1 VPLTPKIGCTKF
13 TIGLGRLFMAIAPH
27 EKSKIQRMIRILLVD
42 DQTIICQALKA
53 LLDRQQDFQVVGIAA
68 DGYTAIEQVAA
79 LRPDVVLIDIQMPGL
94 DGVAATRLISQRFSG
109 VKVLVLSGHDDGA
122 YLKAAL
128 SAGAQGYLLKDTG
141 AEDLANAI
149 RSAHRG
155 YGQMSPGLFEKMM
168 SRKEEEDVAIPP
180 PAPEA
185 TQSVLSETELLL
197 LLQSFDP
204 LALSDVVERTK
215 AQGAT
220 ADLLNTLSHHLRSSP
235 TNLATLYLSG
245 ALAGILG
252 TQDPEQRSSAM
263 QYLRFGFKE
272 GIRQGL
278 PAEHL
283 LLFYREGVKLEAE
296 EAFSWLS
303 QAGSPWD
310 NEAGMA
316 FISQEAAQTFGQ
328 DSVQYRILSALRQ
341 IRSLRT
347 LSETCRSL
355 TPKLQVLRQGLT
367 KLEPLVPAI
376 APAGGRTQQNGRR

>member
-1 VPLTPKIGCTKF
+1 LLHQVNN
-13 TIGLGRLFMAIAPH
+13 GLGRLFTAIAPH

-94 DGVAATRLISQRFSG
+94 DGVAATRLISQRFAG

-141 AEDLANAI
+141 AEDLAAAI

-168 SRKEEEDVAIPP
+168 SSQQEEGDVAIPP
-180 PAPEA
+180 PTLEPA
-185 TQSVLSETELLL
+185 QSVLSETELLL

-204 LALSDVVERTK
+204 PALSDVIQRTV
-215 AQGAT
+215 AQGAI
-220 ADLLNTLSHHLRSSP
+220 AELLNTLSHHLRTDP

-245 ALAGILG
+245 ALAGSQAV
-252 TQDPEQRSSAM
+252 QDPEQRTSAM

-272 GIRQGL
+272 GIRRGL
-278 PAEHL
+278 TPDHL
-283 LLFYREGVKLEAE
+283 LLFYREGVKIEAE
-296 EAFSWLS
+296 EAFNWLS
-303 QAGSPWD
+303 QTGSPWN
-310 NEAGMA
+310 NEAGMI
-316 FISQEAAQTFGQ
+316 FLNQEAAQVFGQ
-328 DSVQYRILSALRQ
+328 NSIQCRTLSALRQ
-341 IRSLRT
+341 IRSLRS
-347 LSETCRSL
+347 LSETCKTL
-355 TPKLQVLRQGLT
+355 TPKLQALRQGLT

-376 APAGGRTQQNGRR
+376 AHSQAASRAQQNGKR

>member
-1 VPLTPKIGCTKF
+1 M
-13 TIGLGRLFMAIAPH
+13 GRLFTAIAPH

-94 DGVAATRLISQRFSG
+94 DGVAATRLISQRFRG

-141 AEDLANAI
+141 AEDLATAI
-149 RSAHRG
+149 RSAYRG

-168 SRKEEEDVAIPP
+168 SSRQEEEDVAIPS
-180 PAPEA
+180 PAPELA
-185 TQSVLSETELLL
+185 QSVLSETELLL

-204 LALSDVVERTK
+204 SALSRVVERTT

-220 ADLLNTLSHHLRSSP
+220 PELLNTLSHHLRSAP

-245 ALAGILG
+245 ALAGNWAA
-252 TQDPEQRSSAM
+252 QDPEQQTSAM

-283 LLFYREGVKLEAE
+283 LLFYREGAKLEAE
-296 EAFSWLS
+296 ESFNWLS
-303 QAGSPWD
+303 QAGSPWN
-310 NEAGMA
+310 NEAGMV
-316 FISQEAAQTFGQ
+316 FLSQEAAHTFGQ
-328 DSVQYRILSALRQ
+328 DSVQYRTLLALRQ
-341 IRSLRT
+341 IRSLKV

-355 TPKLQVLRQGLT
+355 TPKLHVLRQGLT

-376 APAGGRTQQNGRR
+376 AHLGGRTPQNGRR

>member
-1 VPLTPKIGCTKF
+1 
-13 TIGLGRLFMAIAPH
+13 
-27 EKSKIQRMIRILLVD
+27 MIRILLVD

-94 DGVAATRLISQRFSG
+94 DGVSATRLISQRFTG

-141 AEDLANAI
+141 AEDLAAAI

-155 YGQMSPGLFEKMM
+155 YGQVSPGLFEKIM
-168 SRKEEEDVAIPP
+168 SSRQEDGDVAAPP
-180 PAPEA
+180 TVES

-204 LALSDVVERTK
+204 PALSSVIQQIT
-215 AQGAT
+215 AQGAI
-220 ADLLNTLSHHLRSSP
+220 AELLNTLSHHLKSNP
-235 TNLATLYLSG
+235 TNLSTLYLSG
-245 ALAGILG
+245 SLAA
-252 TQDPEQRSSAM
+252 TQAAQNPEQASSAM

-272 GIRQGL
+272 GIRRGL
-278 PAEHL
+278 TPDHL
-283 LLFYREGVKLEAE
+283 LLFYREGAKLKAE
-296 EAFSWLS
+296 EAFNWLS
-303 QAGSPWD
+303 QAGSPWN

-316 FISQEAAQTFGQ
+316 FLNQEAAQAFGSN
-328 DSVQYRILSALRQ
+328 SVQYRTLSALRQ
-341 IRSLRT
+341 IRSLRS

-355 TPKLQVLRQGLT
+355 SPKLQALRQGLT

-376 APAGGRTQQNGRR
+376 AHAQAVGRTQQNGRR

>member
-1 VPLTPKIGCTKF
+1 
-13 TIGLGRLFMAIAPH
+13 MAIAPH

-141 AEDLANAI
+141 AEDLAAAI

-168 SRKEEEDVAIPP
+168 SQKEEEAVVPP
-180 PAPEA
+180 PAPES
-185 TQSVLSETELLL
+185 TQTVLSETELLL

-204 LALSDVVERTK
+204 PALSDVVERTK
-215 AQGAT
+215 EQGAT
-220 ADLLNTLSHHLRSSP
+220 TELLNTLSHHLRSSP

-245 ALAGILG
+245 ALTGSRAA
-252 TQDPEQRSSAM
+252 QDPEQRSSAM

-283 LLFYREGVKLEAE
+283 LLFYREGSKLEAE
-296 EAFSWLS
+296 EAFNWLS
-303 QAGSPWD
+303 QAGSPWND
-310 NEAGMA
+310 EAGMT
-316 FISQEAAQTFGQ
+316 FISQEAAQAFGQ
-328 DSVQYRILSALRQ
+328 DSVQYRTLSALRQ
-341 IRSLRT
+341 IRSLKT
-347 LSETCRSL
+347 LSETCRTL
-355 TPKLQVLRQGLT
+355 IPKLQVLRQGLT
-367 KLEPLVPAI
+367 KLEPILPAI
-376 APAGGRTQQNGRR
+376 AHTGGRTQQNGRR

>member
-1 VPLTPKIGCTKF
+1 MPLTPRIGCTGSP
-13 TIGLGRLFMAIAPH
+13 IGLSRLFTAIAPH

-149 RSAHRG
+149 RSAYRG

-168 SRKEEEDVAIPP
+168 SRKEEEVAIPP
-180 PAPEA
+180 PASEP

-204 LALSDVVERTK
+204 SALSDVIQRTTE
-215 AQGAT
+215 QGAI
-220 ADLLNTLSHHLRSSP
+220 ADLLSTLSHHLRSEP

-245 ALAGILG
+245 ALAGSRAA
-252 TQDPEQRSSAM
+252 QDPEQRSSAM

-272 GIRQGL
+272 GIRQKL

-283 LLFYREGVKLEAE
+283 LLFYREAAKLEGE
-296 EAFSWLS
+296 EAFGWLS
-303 QAGSPWD
+303 QAGSPWN
-310 NEAGMA
+310 NEAGMV
-316 FISQEAAQTFGQ
+316 FLSQEAAQTFGQ
-328 DSVQYRILSALRQ
+328 DSVQYRTLLALRQ
-341 IRSLRT
+341 IRSLRV

-376 APAGGRTQQNGRR
+376 AHAGGRPQHNGRK

>member
-1 VPLTPKIGCTKF
+1 VPLTPKVGCTKF

-180 PAPEA
+180 PPPEA
-185 TQSVLSETELLL
+185 TQSVLS
-197 LLQSFDP
+197 

-245 ALAGILG
+245 ALAGVRAA
-252 TQDPEQRSSAM
+252 QDPEQRSSAM

-272 GIRQGL
+272 GMRQGL

-310 NEAGMA
+310 NEAGMT

-328 DSVQYRILSALRQ
+328 DSVQYRTLSALRQ

-376 APAGGRTQQNGRR
+376 AHAGGRTQQNGRR

>member
-1 VPLTPKIGCTKF
+1 LF
-13 TIGLGRLFMAIAPH
+13 TAIAPH

-94 DGVAATRLISQRFSG
+94 DGVAATRLISQRFRG

-141 AEDLANAI
+141 AEDLATAI
-149 RSAHRG
+149 RSAYRG

-168 SRKEEEDVAIPP
+168 SSRQEEEDVAIPS
-180 PAPEA
+180 PAPELA
-185 TQSVLSETELLL
+185 QTVLSETELLL

-204 LALSDVVERTK
+204 SALSSVIERTTE
-215 AQGAT
+215 QGAT
-220 ADLLNTLSHHLRSSP
+220 VELLNTLSHHLRSAP

-245 ALAGILG
+245 ALAGSRAA
-252 TQDPEQRSSAM
+252 QDPEQQTSAM

-278 PAEHL
+278 PPEHL
-283 LLFYREGVKLEAE
+283 LLFYREGAKLEAE
-296 EAFSWLS
+296 EAFNWLS
-303 QAGSPWD
+303 QPGTPWN
-310 NEAGMA
+310 NETGMV
-316 FISQEAAQTFGQ
+316 FLSQEAAHTFGQ
-328 DSVQYRILSALRQ
+328 DSVQYRTLLALRQ
-341 IRSLRT
+341 IRSLKV

-355 TPKLQVLRQGLT
+355 TPKLYVLRQGLT

-376 APAGGRTQQNGRR
+376 AHPGGRTPQNGRR